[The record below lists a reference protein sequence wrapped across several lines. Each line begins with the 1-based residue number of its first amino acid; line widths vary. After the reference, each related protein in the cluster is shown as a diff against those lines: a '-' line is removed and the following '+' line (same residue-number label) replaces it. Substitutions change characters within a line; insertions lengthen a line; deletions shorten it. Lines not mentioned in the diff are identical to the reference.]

1 MIIKKKFAFV
11 NETVSL
17 LNVQLLN
24 VRWAVEGDGRIKTK
38 EFYLYIFWIFF
49 FFTNKKLNKSYF
61 LSFGYSCLLMQ
72 DWFLM
77 FHISKAHKCA
87 IWPVAQ
93 RLSCAQFLE
102 ELPCSLVSA
111 AAVLSFN
118 STGVPSQRSTAVR
131 IWKPLKQ
138 LQFDH
143 MWFFSWNTK
152 TTDSFVVCDVTVY
165 LC

>member
-1 MIIKKKFAFV
+1 MPVIEVSWLLKKKKFAFV
-11 NETVSL
+11 SETVSL

-24 VRWAVEGDGRIKTK
+24 VRWAVEGDGRNKTQRITLVR
-38 EFYLYIFWIFF
+38 FLDFF

-93 RLSCAQFLE
+93 RFSCAQFLE

-118 STGVPSQRSTAVR
+118 STGVPSEINST
-131 IWKPLKQ
+131 KNLKA
-138 LQFDH
+138 F
-143 MWFFSWNTK
+143 K
-152 TTDSFVVCDVTVY
+152 TTSIWPYVV
-165 LC
+165 L

>member
-1 MIIKKKFAFV
+1 MSSGGGWKNQNQRI
-11 NETVSL
+11 L
-17 LNVQLLN
+17 LVHFL
-24 VRWAVEGDGRIKTK
+24 D
-38 EFYLYIFWIFF
+38 FF